1 MPLGDLMD
9 VCSQCSRIFYNGTT
23 VPDWEKRMRTTKI
36 LSLATI
42 LLLSAGFASAGD
54 ADKLIELDKKWGES
68 EGADALAPMLLD
80 EIIAVGADGIGDKEA
95 MLEQADDAEPATG
108 PYEAGDYK
116 VRFLNEDIAVMVHST
131 PMPEPH
137 WSMHVWQKV
146 DGKWRVA
153 ATAAVPVAE

>member
-1 MPLGDLMD
+1 ME
-9 VCSQCSRIFYNGTT
+9 VCSQCARLLDNGTT
-23 VPDWEKRMRTTKI
+23 VPVWEKTVRKTII
-36 LSLATI
+36 LSLTTVM
-42 LLLSAGFASAGD
+42 LLSAGFASAGD

-80 EIIAVGADGIGDKEA
+80 EIIAIGANGIGDKES
-95 MLEQADDAEPATG
+95 MLEQAGSAEPATG
-108 PYEAGDYK
+108 PYEASDYK
-116 VRFLNEDIAVMVHST
+116 VRFLNEEIAVMVHST
-131 PMPEPH
+131 PTPEPH

>member
-1 MPLGDLMD
+1 M
-9 VCSQCSRIFYNGTT
+9 FYNGTT

-54 ADKLIELDKKWGES
+54 AEKLIELDKKWGES

-95 MLEQADDAEPATG
+95 MLEEADDAEPATG

-116 VRFLNEDIAVMVHST
+116 VRFLTEDIAVMVHST

>member
-1 MPLGDLMD
+1 M
-9 VCSQCSRIFYNGTT
+9 
-23 VPDWEKRMRTTKI
+23 PDWEKRMRTTKI
-36 LSLATI
+36 LSLATM
-42 LLLSAGFASAGD
+42 LLLSAQFASAGD

-95 MLEQADDAEPATG
+95 MLEAADDAEPATG

-116 VRFLNEDIAVMVHST
+116 VRFLTEDIAVMVHST

>member
-1 MPLGDLMD
+1 
-9 VCSQCSRIFYNGTT
+9 
-23 VPDWEKRMRTTKI
+23 MRTTKI

-54 ADKLIELDKKWGES
+54 AEKLIELDKKWGES

-80 EIIAVGADGIGDKEA
+80 EIVAVGADGIGDKEA
-95 MLEQADDAEPATG
+95 MLEEADDAEPATG

-116 VRFLNEDIAVMVHST
+116 VRFLTEDIAVMVHST

>member
-1 MPLGDLMD
+1 
-9 VCSQCSRIFYNGTT
+9 
-23 VPDWEKRMRTTKI
+23 MRTTKI

-95 MLEQADDAEPATG
+95 MLEAADDAEPATG

-116 VRFLNEDIAVMVHST
+116 VRFLTEDIAVMVHST

>member
-1 MPLGDLMD
+1 
-9 VCSQCSRIFYNGTT
+9 
-23 VPDWEKRMRTTKI
+23 
-36 LSLATI
+36 
-42 LLLSAGFASAGD
+42 
-54 ADKLIELDKKWGES
+54 
-68 EGADALAPMLLD
+68 MLLD

-95 MLEQADDAEPATG
+95 MLEAADDAEPATG

-116 VRFLNEDIAVMVHST
+116 VRFLTEDIAVMVHST

-146 DGKWRVA
+146 DGKWLVA

>member
-1 MPLGDLMD
+1 
-9 VCSQCSRIFYNGTT
+9 
-23 VPDWEKRMRTTKI
+23 MRTSR
-36 LSLATI
+36 LVGVAAA

-80 EIIAVGADGIGDKEA
+80 EIIAIGANGIGDKET
-95 MLEQADDAEPATG
+95 MLEQADSAEPATG
-108 PYEAGDYK
+108 PYEASDYK
-116 VRFLNEDIAVMVHST
+116 VRFLNEEIAVMVHST
-131 PMPEPH
+131 PTPEPH

>member
-1 MPLGDLMD
+1 
-9 VCSQCSRIFYNGTT
+9 
-23 VPDWEKRMRTTKI
+23 MRTTKI

-95 MLEQADDAEPATG
+95 MLEEADDAEPATG

-116 VRFLNEDIAVMVHST
+116 VRFLTEDIAVMVHST